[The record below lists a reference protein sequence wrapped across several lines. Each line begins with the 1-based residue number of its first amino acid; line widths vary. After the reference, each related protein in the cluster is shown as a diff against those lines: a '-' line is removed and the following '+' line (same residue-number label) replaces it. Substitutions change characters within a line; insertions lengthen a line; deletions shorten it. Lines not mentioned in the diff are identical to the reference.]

1 MMKTRMFALLF
12 FLLTVQAAL
21 AQLSSRY
28 FIDYSASGERL
39 FFYDAGVNRIDIDVN
54 PASWDS
60 ESIFFISRYAD
71 IDTVHFFVSEPW
83 AQPLYSYDKIHWYP
97 IDTGKSADGQFH
109 FRHKFSKDR
118 VYVALNPPPGY
129 ERPGAPLVQSVPA
142 FPPYYTYNQIVDY
155 VNSIA
160 GHPFV
165 NRVIL
170 GQSIQGRDIFM
181 LTITDTSIPDSL
193 KKSVWLQFRIHGDEM
208 AQSYIFEGLVNYLLS
223 GDSIPVAQ
231 QALQRIVFKLIPV
244 INPDGVVNRT
254 RGNSN
259 GVDMN
264 RIWVDS
270 TNHEAEEPE
279 VRLVHGA
286 LDDWILHQG
295 RKVHLALDKHG
306 WGSGHDGGYRTLASV
321 AGSSY
326 VFDQVTFLRHLIAY
340 DPWQQWSDW
349 TFSSGAWG
357 MFRLA
362 LLRQHGMNILTW
374 ETTSGLRYD
383 GSETTI
389 ADLKEEGAAFVIALH
404 RYLFHVYF
412 IDGQK
417 NDAISYSP
425 GDSVFIRLEEADAAN
440 QVEKDKCRVI
450 LTSSLHDT
458 ETVAL
463 RVDPGVPGVY
473 YSPLGLPLSATTPVP
488 EDGLLQ
494 IEPEKP
500 IQVAYQDPDFPD
512 DACTQAILVS
522 AYSSVASRQRWQPAS
537 TFTLFQNYPNPFNGT
552 TAIQCYIPTQTQSSP
567 VTLTIFNI
575 LGEEVTRLID
585 ENLTSGDHTFHW
597 DGRDANGK
605 TVASGVYFYSLSHAS
620 HRTMKK
626 LVVIR

>member
-1 MMKTRMFALLF
+1 MIKTLRLALLF
-12 FLLTVQAAL
+12 SLLMVPVSL

-28 FIDYSASGERL
+28 FIDYSESGEHL
-39 FFYDAGVNRIDIDVN
+39 FFHDAGANHIFIDVN
-54 PASWDS
+54 PASRDR

-71 IDTVHFFVSEPW
+71 VDTVHFSVSTPW
-83 AQPLYSYDKIHWYP
+83 PQPLYSYDKIHWYP
-97 IDTGKSADGQFH
+97 IDTGKNADGRFH
-109 FRHKFSKDR
+109 FQFKFRKDH

-129 ERPGAPLVQSVPA
+129 ERPGAPLVQNLPT
-142 FPPYYTYNQIVDY
+142 FPPYYTYDKIVNY

-160 GHPFV
+160 GHPFIE
-165 NRVIL
+165 RVIV

-181 LTITDTSIPDSL
+181 LTVTDPSIPDSL
-193 KKSVWLQFRIHGDEM
+193 KKSVWLQFRVHGDEM

-223 GDSIPVAQ
+223 GDSASVAP

-279 VRLVHGA
+279 VRLVHDV
-286 LDDWILHQG
+286 LDDWILNHG
-295 RKVHLALDKHG
+295 HKVNFALDKHG

-321 AGSSY
+321 AGNPY
-326 VFDQVTFLRHLIAY
+326 VFDQVTFLRHLINY
-340 DPWQQWSDW
+340 DPWQRWNDW
-349 TFSSGAWG
+349 TFSEGAWG

-362 LLRQHGMNILTW
+362 LFRQHGLNILTW

-389 ADLKEEGAAFVIALH
+389 DDLKEEGAAFIDALY

-412 IDGQK
+412 IDGKK
-417 NDAISYSP
+417 NDVSVYSP

-440 QVEKDKCRVI
+440 QIEKDKCRVI
-450 LTSSLHDT
+450 LTSSLNDT

-463 RVDPGVPGVY
+463 SFDPGAPGVY
-473 YSPLGLPLSATTPVP
+473 YSPSGLPLSPTTPVP

-500 IQVAYQDPDFPD
+500 IRVTYQDVDFPGD
-512 DACTQAILVS
+512 SCSQDILVS
-522 AYSSVASRQRWQPAS
+522 AYSSVAPRHDSPLPQA
-537 TFTLFQNYPNPFNGT
+537 FALFQNYPNPFNGGT
-552 TAIQCYIPTQTQSSP
+552 TIQCYIPAWAQPSP
-567 VTLTIFNI
+567 FTLAIFNV
-575 LGEEVTRLID
+575 LGKEVTRLAD
-585 ENLTSGDHTFHW
+585 QTLAPGYHTFRW
-597 DGRDANGK
+597 DGRDANGIN
-605 TVASGVYFYSLSHAS
+605 VASGLYFYSLSHAS
-620 HRTMKK
+620 QTSVRK
-626 LVVIR
+626 LLLIR